1 VYYVQLPVL
10 LLAYQDLG
18 EYYGRVAWAV
28 RSIFNG
34 YLGWYD
40 GNPSNLSPLS
50 PREEAEKIAALA
62 GGQAALLDSA
72 RQSLANGEAQW
83 AAQLCDYLLALDEN
97 AADAK
102 LVKADALTVLARDS
116 VNALGRNYYLTV
128 AQQLR
133 MEAGE
138 I

>member
-1 VYYVQLPVL
+1 
-10 LLAYQDLG
+10 
-18 EYYGRVAWAV
+18 
-28 RSIFNG
+28 
-34 YLGWYD
+34 
-40 GNPSNLSPLS
+40 
-50 PREEAEKIAALA
+50 
-62 GGQAALLDSA
+62 LLDSA